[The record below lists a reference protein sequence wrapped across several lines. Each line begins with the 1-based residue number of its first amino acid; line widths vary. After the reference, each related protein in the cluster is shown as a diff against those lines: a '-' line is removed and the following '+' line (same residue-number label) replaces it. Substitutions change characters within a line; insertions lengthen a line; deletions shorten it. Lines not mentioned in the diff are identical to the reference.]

1 MLLDLYALLYA
12 GYLSHPGG
20 VKKSGRLNLQAQFRG
35 VETEEQKRLRREAQG
50 IIKRIQKAQ
59 PEQVVALQDE
69 AEGIGKELQD
79 AIARLELAADA
90 YEQAMKAKQAQK
102 ARRDAEALQ
111 AMLIE
116 AQLQTELLQQQAE
129 ELDVVWLTF
138 AIAAHL

>member
-1 MLLDLYALLYA
+1 MLLDLYGLLYED
-12 GYLSHPGG
+12 YLGKQGG
-20 VKKSGRLNLQAQFRG
+20 IKNLLASFRG

-50 IIKRIQKAQ
+50 IIKRIQAAQ
-59 PEQVVALQDE
+59 PEQVAALQDE
-69 AEGIGKELQD
+69 ADEIGKELQD

-129 ELDVVWLTF
+129 ELDIVWLTF

>member
-12 GYLSHPGG
+12 GYLGKQGG
-20 VKKSGRLNLQAQFRG
+20 IERKALNLRASFRG

-59 PEQVVALQDE
+59 PEQVAALQDE
-69 AEGIGKELQD
+69 ADEIGKELQD

-129 ELDVVWLTF
+129 ELDIVWLTF
-138 AIAAHL
+138 VIAAHL

>member
-12 GYLSHPGG
+12 GYLGKQGG
-20 VKKSGRLNLQAQFRG
+20 IERKALNLRASFRG

-50 IIKRIQKAQ
+50 IIRRIQKAQ
-59 PEQVVALQDE
+59 PEQVAALHDE

-102 ARRDAEALQ
+102 ARKDAESLQ
-111 AMLIE
+111 SMLIE
-116 AQLQTELLQQQAE
+116 AQLQTELLQQHAE
-129 ELDVVWLTF
+129 ELDVIWLTF